1 MSDTME
7 QWIEELLR
15 SDADGAK
22 MTEKQAR
29 IVQSAIEVFAEKGYA
44 ASSTSEIAQ
53 RAGVAEGTIF
63 RHYKT
68 KKALLLAI
76 VAPAMTKLLAPFVL
90 RGFNNVLD
98 SEYDSY
104 EQVLRAMIEN
114 RIEFLRKNRSILKI
128 LLQEIPFH
136 PDMQARLQQDV
147 IAVVLE
153 RLRRIVAKFQTGG
166 VMKELP
172 SATVIRLSLS
182 AIMGYIATRT
192 VYGEREDAEWDDE
205 REREDTIAFVMR
217 GLGLRQ

>member
-136 PDMQARLQQDV
+136 PDMQARLQRDV